1 MPKSLP
7 TVHMVVKNED
17 RFIYYVIKSV
27 LPYVGKILT
36 CDTGSTDK
44 TVEIIKS
51 ISDKK
56 ILLTQK
62 NISSPEELSLVRQKQ
77 IEETETDWFWIV
89 DGDEIYTEK
98 LCREILDIISTS
110 GDRLEGI
117 VVGRYDLLGD
127 IYNCQ
132 SETVG
137 TYDLFGKKGHFAL
150 RLINKSDIK
159 GLHVAGKYPLEGYYD
174 ESGVELIHHDETKY
188 VFTENKLWHAMY
200 LRRSSQGEN
209 LNNTLHRHKYKTERG
224 RPISQAQMLP
234 EVFFQKKPDNIEPV
248 NLKRN
253 LTYEI
258 IAGIITP
265 VKHFKRF
272 LIK

>member
-17 RFIYYVIKSV
+17 RFIYYAVKSV
-27 LPYVGKILT
+27 LPYVGKIFI

-44 TVEIIKS
+44 TIEIIKS

-56 ILLTQK
+56 IKLTQEH
-62 NISSPEELSLVRQKQ
+62 ITSPKELSLVRQKQ

-89 DGDEIYTEK
+89 DGDEIYTER

-110 GDRLEGI
+110 EEKREGI

-132 SETVG
+132 VKTVG
-137 TYDLFGKKGHFAL
+137 TYNLFEKKGHFVL
-150 RLINKSDIK
+150 RLINKSNIK
-159 GLHVAGKYPLEGYYD
+159 GLHVAGIYPLEGYYD
-174 ESGVELIHHDETKY
+174 GSGTELIHHDKTKY

-200 LRRSSQGEN
+200 LKRSSQGGN
-209 LNNTLHRHKYKTERG
+209 LQNTLHRHNYKTERG
-224 RPISQAQMLP
+224 YPISKAQTLP
-234 EVFFQKKPDNIEPV
+234 EVFFQKIPDNIEPV
-248 NLKRN
+248 NLKRS
-253 LTYEI
+253 LAYEI
-258 IAGIITP
+258 ISRLITP
-265 VKHFKRF
+265 VKRFKRL